1 MAIEKRGNNK
11 QICLV
16 CQRLKAENDLL
27 RLEIE
32 RLKRIVSGNNEQS
45 KHEDHGATYC
55 SDFVPAEMILA
66 DQSASDVVVTKE
78 STLSQKIALFRS
90 LFQGREDVYALRYE
104 GKRGGK
110 PGYTPA
116 CKNIWKSG
124 LCPKPKIK
132 CQDCRSEERRVG

>member
-55 SDFVPAEMILA
+55 SDFVPAEMILEIGR
-66 DQSASDVVVTKE
+66 ASC
-78 STLSQKIALFRS
+78 
-90 LFQGREDVYALRYE
+90 RE
-104 GKRGGK
+104 
-110 PGYTPA
+110 
-116 CKNIWKSG
+116 
-124 LCPKPKIK
+124 
-132 CQDCRSEERRVG
+132 RV